1 MRSDPSWLCAVQRG
15 CMRYAMNTCYIAQ
28 LELYYHN
35 DLTWP
40 YKYIAPVHDSIP
52 TCPSQLFTP
61 GVTTP
66 ECLQGIFQTPQELD
80 SYEKMWH
87 NCIYKPAWSELKTEV
102 RECSVCH
109 L

>member
-1 MRSDPSWLCAVQRG
+1 
-15 CMRYAMNTCYIAQ
+15 MNTCYIAQ
-28 LELYYHN
+28 LELYYRN
-35 DLTWP
+35 DLSWP
-40 YKYIAPVHDSIP
+40 YMYIAPVCEVHDSIP
-52 TCPSQLFTP
+52 TSPSQLFTP

-87 NCIYKPAWSELKTEV
+87 TCIYKPAKSELMTEV
-102 RECSVCH
+102 RECSGICN